1 MSEKTG
7 SAHSKYAGLLPI
19 EPSDDFFRPI
29 DLKPEPIAERIDLKP
44 EDVPFPNWQ
53 PSARKRTR
61 SLARF
66 LIAFCTGVAATLL
79 WQSYGDAAGEMIAN
93 LYPPQLGWLAPRPA
107 LSGENRDTPDA
118 IAPAGPSAE
127 QLNAMSIDLDVVGQN
142 VEKIATTIAAGREP
156 TPDSVDQI
164 ATGQEQMIRSTDQTT
179 TSVDEAPTKTAS
191 NVTVESQGDAASLK
205 PASRLTDAR
214 PPQTLAGKGKPLSAM
229 SGHDG
234 SCFAS
239 ASDVMKHH
247 PGAWATWTLRAPGRE
262 GTICWYAAAR
272 HRVSDHRSRVSDYRR
287 EMLPEEI
294 ETLGTAESGLYAP
307 FVPYGRGGSWE
318 GGLP

>member
-19 EPSDDFFRPI
+19 EPSDDFFRSI

-61 SLARF
+61 ALARF

-93 LYPPQLGWLAPRPA
+93 LYPPVSPRPA
-107 LSGENRDTPDA
+107 LSAENRDV
-118 IAPAGPSAE
+118 IAPPVASAE
-127 QLNAMSIDLDVVGQN
+127 QPNAMSFDPDVAGQN
-142 VEKIATTIAAGREP
+142 VERIATAIAAGREP
-156 TPDSVDQI
+156 TPDSTYQI
-164 ATGQEQMIRSTDQTT
+164 ATGQEQMIRSTDQTA
-179 TSVDEAPTKTAS
+179 TSVDEAPTKTDS
-191 NVTVESQGDAASLK
+191 NVTVERQGDAASLK

-234 SCFAS
+234 SCFSS

-262 GTICWYAAAR
+262 GTMCWYAAAR

-294 ETLGTAESGLYAP
+294 ETIGTAGSGLYAP
-307 FVPYGRGGSWE
+307 FVPYGRGGSWQ